1 MATRA
6 VKTIDVD
13 ASLLAET
20 RDAMKPSA
28 GAADAEV
35 VERALRAYLGRRAL
49 DASQAMSGLTEEE
62 ALRVANE
69 ELHAMRRERR
79 VMRVVI
85 DPGVLVSAF
94 ISPKKAAPALLVDA
108 ALDGT
113 LDALVCPALIAEL
126 TDVLGR
132 EKFAKHLTEGRA
144 AVFIAFLVVGVRQ
157 ALSPR
162 QAKKLKQFSE
172 SSHRIEIMTYDDLL
186 ARGRQLYASLWHRHP
201 PATTS

>member
-28 GAADAEV
+28 GAPDAEV

-49 DASQAMSGLTEEE
+49 DASQAMSGLSEEE

-79 VMRVVI
+79 
-85 DPGVLVSAF
+85 SA
-94 ISPKKAAPALLVDA
+94 A
-108 ALDGT
+108 
-113 LDALVCPALIAEL
+113 
-126 TDVLGR
+126 
-132 EKFAKHLTEGRA
+132 
-144 AVFIAFLVVGVRQ
+144 
-157 ALSPR
+157 
-162 QAKKLKQFSE
+162 
-172 SSHRIEIMTYDDLL
+172 
-186 ARGRQLYASLWHRHP
+186 
-201 PATTS
+201 

>member
-49 DASQAMSGLTEEE
+49 DASQAMSGLSEGE

-79 VMRVVI
+79 N
-85 DPGVLVSAF
+85 
-94 ISPKKAAPALLVDA
+94 AA
-108 ALDGT
+108 
-113 LDALVCPALIAEL
+113 
-126 TDVLGR
+126 
-132 EKFAKHLTEGRA
+132 
-144 AVFIAFLVVGVRQ
+144 
-157 ALSPR
+157 
-162 QAKKLKQFSE
+162 
-172 SSHRIEIMTYDDLL
+172 
-186 ARGRQLYASLWHRHP
+186 
-201 PATTS
+201 